1 MVYWSIDDSFRWTAK
16 GVTHTYTSGVTNF
29 ASSVI
34 WIQHDFMVRRA
45 YSGASGDTEVNETAF
60 VLKELQSCC
69 HEKPR
74 YKSLCH
80 WADTR
85 CHTHLRC
92 WDSSAVGGERVGG
105 MQICD
110 GESARSPS
118 WAGGGRRQV
127 EDGGGTVLWW
137 VPWCG
142 LGTRVS
148 REPQRLWSRVRCQ
161 NFWCAVLL
169 LAGRGWRF
177 SRLQDCA
184 RSVKQKWDRDLED
197 IGQRFQ
203 IGFSSA
209 VVINYPSSRYQVF
222 LSSRWIFVQ
231 VFFLINHPSSW

>member
-1 MVYWSIDDSFRWTAK
+1 MLYWSIDDQQYCDSFRWTAE

-118 WAGGGRRQV
+118 WAAGVGGGRQRTEEGLSSDEFHDVVWGPEWAGSLSGCGPGWDVGTSDVQFCCWQG
-127 EDGGGTVLWW
+127 EGGGSVDCKTV
-137 VPWCG
+137 
-142 LGTRVS
+142 
-148 REPQRLWSRVRCQ
+148 
-161 NFWCAVLL
+161 
-169 LAGRGWRF
+169 RG
-177 SRLQDCA
+177 
-184 RSVKQKWDRDLED
+184 
-197 IGQRFQ
+197 
-203 IGFSSA
+203 
-209 VVINYPSSRYQVF
+209 
-222 LSSRWIFVQ
+222 LSSRNEREI
-231 VFFLINHPSSW
+231 